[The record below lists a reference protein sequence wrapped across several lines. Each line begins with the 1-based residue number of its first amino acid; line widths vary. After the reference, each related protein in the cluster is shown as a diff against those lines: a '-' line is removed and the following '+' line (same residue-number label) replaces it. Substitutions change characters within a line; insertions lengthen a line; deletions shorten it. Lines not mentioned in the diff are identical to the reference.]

1 MRNYFDML
9 SEKHENKRKKDLED
23 LEKNI
28 EEERQLKNAYLAA
41 GLGSTIPRYHLGFRP
56 TCVEK
61 HGGAIK
67 VYRECL
73 KRGISWQELCH
84 YNPDEYDPAGC
95 NM

>member
-1 MRNYFDML
+1 MKNYIEAFI
-9 SEKHENKRKKDLED
+9 KKFKKEHNYDTEEIDRIIKEEDNLED
-23 LEKNI
+23 E
-28 EEERQLKNAYLAA
+28 YLAA
-41 GLGSTIPRYHLGFRP
+41 GLGNAIPMYHLGFRP
-56 TCVEK
+56 SCVEK

-84 YNPDEYDPAGC
+84 YDPDEYDPAGC